1 LVRVVV
7 VVAEGLVVVAPQPE
21 GVRVVPVV
29 SN

>member
-1 LVRVVV
+1 LVRVV